1 MPTELVSCR
10 GSAMGFLAR
19 DAKLLAAVFLLACAW
34 AVAAQATS
42 NASVPSAATLAN
54 CPKKCGNLNV
64 EYPFGIGAGCFRDGD
79 FELICNN
86 STDEPKL
93 FLNDGITEVNFDIDT
108 SNGGSE

>member
-1 MPTELVSCR
+1 
-10 GSAMGFLAR
+10 MGFLA
-19 DAKLLAAVFLLACAW
+19 
-34 AVAAQATS
+34 
-42 NASVPSAATLAN
+42 PTLAN